1 MIDGLL
7 PSGPAWEPEDGKDLD
22 LLFDGMADNY
32 EEVQTLLNKLSD
44 IRNPNLVDSDSLGDL
59 EREYGIPL
67 HPSLTEAVRR
77 QRLSR
82 LAYQRAGG
90 GSITD
95 MQDALDAAG
104 FDITVYENDPAVD
117 PADILAADWEI
128 NTGAYAGK
136 AKDVSTEAPI
146 SNDILFKPDGLRM
159 FVLDNNTDLIY
170 QYSLSTAWD
179 VSTATFTGFG
189 AYVGTQTTTPNAVY
203 FKTDG
208 TKMYVLGSDIVYQYS
223 LSTPW
228 DFSTGI
234 SYDSKSFSV
243 FTQDAGSKDIEISP
257 DGTKMYMLGTI
268 NDAVFQY
275 TLGTAWDISTASYD
289 TVSISV
295 ATEDLNPR
303 GLFFKYDGT
312 RFFFCGTDNDSIYQ
326 YTLTTPWDLSTASY
340 DSVLLSTLPQ
350 AADPEAIFFRDNG
363 TDFYVLSGADIVT
376 QWAMQGDGEL
386 LVNGEIFTTEREF
399 TSVAG
404 SGFYAGAGHGAG
416 EYDSLAI
423 NKIEYLVPED
433 PNDWPLMF
441 FVGGNDTLKRTK
453 SAFDVSNEDLSPTDV
468 AFSADGS
475 KMYIVGTANDTIF
488 EYDLS
493 IPWDASTAVYNGKFK
508 SVGSEDTA
516 PLGVAFRSDGIKMYV
531 VGDTNDKIFQ
541 YTLSTPWD
549 VSSAAYDTIFFDVS
563 SEDTEPRG
571 VSFKSD
577 GLIMF
582 IVGSINDTVFQ
593 YDLGTAWDVS
603 TAVYN
608 GTFKDVSN
616 EQAIPTGLF
625 IKPNGKTMFVVGQSP
640 DRIFQYEL
648 GTAWDVSTA
657 VYSTRSFRLDDEE
670 TTPRGI
676 FFSQYGGQLYVV
688 GLDFDTVFQ
697 YSLKDRWTLSPA
709 SYDSISKDV
718 STEDISPRG
727 IYIRSDGIK
736 LYMVGTAGN
745 AVFQYTLGTAWDI
758 STAVYDS
765 VTFVVNTQD
774 SDPTGIF
781 FKSDGTAMYIVGS
794 ANNTVYQYTLTTPW
808 DLSTAAYA
816 SKSKSVAAED
826 TTPNDVFFKPDG
838 LSMYIMGTT
847 NDTVFQYALS
857 TAWDVSTA
865 VYGGVFKDVSG
876 QDATATD
883 MFISPDGK
891 ILFVVGNT
899 NNSVFQYTL
908 STAWDVSTAVYDEA
922 NYSVEGQDSGPA
934 DVFFKPDGL
943 TMYIIGDDNDTIYQ
957 YTLDRAFD
965 ISSFKLVMTAL
976 NFTTVPE
983 EREGEFKKTILSLKP
998 LHAWGGLKVLYT

>member
-104 FDITVYENDPAVD
+104 FDVTVYENDPAVD

-128 NTGAYAGK
+128 NTGVYAGK
-136 AKDVSTEAPI
+136 AKDVSAEAPI
-146 SNDILFKPDGLRM
+146 SNDIFFKPDGLRM

-179 VSTATFTGFG
+179 VSTATYTGFG

-289 TVSISV
+289 TVSFSV

-303 GLFFKYDGT
+303 GLFFKSDGT

-326 YTLTTPWDLSTASY
+326 YTLTTAWDLNTASY

-453 SAFDVSNEDLSPTDV
+453 SSFDVSNEDTFPRGITFKTD
-468 AFSADGS
+468 GT
-475 KMYIVGTANDTIF
+475 KMYM
-488 EYDLS
+488 
-493 IPWDASTAVYNGKFK
+493 
-508 SVGSEDTA
+508 VGSQDD
-516 PLGVAFRSDGIKMYV
+516 VY
-531 VGDTNDKIFQ
+531 Q
-541 YTLSTPWD
+541 YSLTTPWD
-549 VSSAAYDTIFFDVS
+549 VGTASYDSIFKDVS
-563 SEDTEPRG
+563 AEDTTINDLAFKPDGTKMYIAGSANEKVYQYSLTTPWDVGTASYDSIFKDVSAEDTDITG
-571 VSFKSD
+571 VFFKPD
-577 GLIMF
+577 GLSMYIM
-582 IVGSINDTVFQ
+582 GAANDTVYQ
-593 YDLGTAWDVS
+593 YTLGTAWDVS
-603 TAVYN
+603 TAVYASKS
-608 GTFKDVSN
+608 KDVST
-616 EQAIPTGLF
+616 EDSSGTGVF
-625 IKPNGKTMFVVGQSP
+625 FKPNGITMYIMGTGS
-640 DRIFQYEL
+640 DKAFQYTL
-648 GTAWDVSTA
+648 STAWDVSTA
-657 VYSTRSFRLDDEE
+657 VYSTRSFDVSDEE
-670 TTPRGI
+670 NDPRCLS
-676 FFSQYGGQLYVV
+676 FSLDGKNLYIA
-688 GLDFDTVFQ
+688 GNLNDTVYQ
-697 YSLKDRWTLSPA
+697 YALVYPWTLSPA

-943 TMYIIGDDNDTIYQ
+943 KMYIMGDDNDTIYQ

-983 EREGEFKKTILSLKP
+983 EREDEFKKTILSLKP